1 MANNFTKAIY
11 KLSNTLV
18 SYSMVGIRRFRL
30 SFIWQFKGRAKIGP
44 RLMIR
49 SIGGKVVFGD
59 DVYIGPEVS
68 IECSTGGEL
77 FVGKRVTINR
87 GTFIVSRQ
95 LICIG
100 DNVLIGE
107 YCSIRDNDHEW
118 SSVTTPIRDQ
128 GYSTKTV
135 NIEDDV
141 WIGRGA
147 VIAKGV
153 TIGKGA
159 IIGANAVVTKDVTPF
174 SVVVGVPAQKKRER
188 TCSFNEI

>member
-1 MANNFTKAIY
+1 MT
-11 KLSNTLV
+11 
-18 SYSMVGIRRFRL
+18 GIRRFRL
-30 SFIWQFKGRAKIGP
+30 SFIWHFEGRAKIGP

-49 SIGGKVVFGD
+49 SIGGKVIFGD

-68 IECSTGGEL
+68 IECSTGGKL
-77 FVGKRVTINR
+77 LVGKRVTINR

-95 LICIG
+95 MIIIG

-107 YCSIRDNDHEW
+107 YCSIRDNDHKW
-118 SSVTTPIRDQ
+118 NAAITPIRDQ

-135 NIEDDV
+135 IIEDDV

-159 IIGANAVVTKDVTPF
+159 IIGANAVVTKNVTPF
-174 SVVVGVPAQKKRER
+174 SIVVGVPAQKIRDRRGSLNRVKD
-188 TCSFNEI
+188 I